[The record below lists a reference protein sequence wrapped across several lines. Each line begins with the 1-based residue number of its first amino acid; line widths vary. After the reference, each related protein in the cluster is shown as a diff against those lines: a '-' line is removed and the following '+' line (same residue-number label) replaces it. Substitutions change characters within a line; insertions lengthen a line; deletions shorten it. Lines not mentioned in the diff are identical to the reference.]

1 LARHAQRPKA
11 GDFLPLLF
19 DRFIPLHG
27 DRCFGD
33 DPALIGG
40 IGYVNGI
47 SVTVLAQNKGK
58 NLDENLAYNFGMMQP
73 EGYRKGMRLARQAQ
87 KFNRPIITIVD
98 TPGAYPGKGAEE
110 RGQAEAIAQS
120 LKLFSTLRVP
130 VIALVLS
137 EGGSGG
143 ALALSVA
150 DRILMLENAVYSILS
165 PEGFASILW
174 KDETKAAQAADII
187 KLTSYD
193 LKAKGIVDVII
204 HEPSE
209 GIQAGLDVVI
219 RQCKRVI
226 QTELDTLANMDI
238 DQMLSERYAKF
249 RRIGIIDEPIK

>member
-1 LARHAQRPKA
+1 
-11 GDFLPLLF
+11 LLF

-27 DRCFGD
+27 DRHFGD

-40 IGYVNGI
+40 IGFFNGI
-47 SVTVLAQNKGK
+47 PVTVLAQNKGK

-73 EGYRKGMRLARQAQ
+73 EGYRKAMRLARQAM
-87 KFNRPIITIVD
+87 KFKRPILTIVD
-98 TPGAYPGKGAEE
+98 TPGAFPGKGAEE

-120 LKLFSTLRVP
+120 LKLFSALNVP

-150 DRILMLENAVYSILS
+150 DRILMMENAVYSILS

-193 LKAKGIVDVII
+193 LLEKGIVDFII
-204 HEPSE
+204 KEPAG
-209 GIQAGLDVVI
+209 GIQADLDGVI
-219 RQCKRVI
+219 SQCRSAI
-226 QTELDTLANMDI
+226 QNELDILTRMDT
-238 DQMLSERYAKF
+238 DRMLKERYAKF
-249 RRIGIIDEPIK
+249 RRIGTIDQTTK